1 MAIKGEQEL
10 TQVGNTVQV
19 NGDIIGKTDLR
30 VAGKV
35 YGNISI
41 DGELI
46 LEKYAGIEGDVKC
59 GSAILAGSIKG
70 NVECKGK
77 LYLQDNAQ
85 IIGNVKADQLIINEG
100 AVFQG
105 SCEMNNTRKPK
116 EKQSTTNI
124 K

>member
-1 MAIKGEQEL
+1 MANQNDQEL

-30 VAGKV
+30 IGGKV
-35 YGNISI
+35 FGNISI

-46 LEKYAGIEGDVKC
+46 LEKYASVEGNVKC

-70 NVECKGK
+70 DVECKGK

-100 AVFQG
+100 AIFQG
-105 SCEMNNTRKPK
+105 SCEMSSTRRGK
-116 EKQSTTNI
+116 EK
-124 K
+124 